1 MCVLGSI
8 LANGADSACVVGSW
22 PGAAD
27 GNAGTAPVQCD
38 CPTVS
43 LVSVPAGKP
52 IAVLSVLDGFSNL
65 S

>member
-1 MCVLGSI
+1 MVQILLVLLVRG
-8 LANGADSACVVGSW
+8 LGLQMATQARH
-22 PGAAD
+22 
-27 GNAGTAPVQCD
+27 TVQCD

-52 IAVLSVLDGFSNL
+52 TAVLSVLDGFSNL